1 MDNKGLFKIKT
12 SKSVQ
17 EFILSFKK
25 NAPQFNFGVR
35 YIFDMKKEYK
45 EHNVDVD
52 ENFELYQII
61 LCNFERSYKTI
72 KRNIETAAVLL
83 QPKQVVVCN
92 SKGITTV
99 YYLPF
104 TKEFITYALPDDE
117 KLQEGLPS
125 SCQRIIKTIEAS
137 L

>member
-25 NAPQFNFGVR
+25 NASQFNFGIR

-61 LCNFERSYKTI
+61 LCNFERSYKKM

-83 QPKQVVVCN
+83 QPKQVVICN
-92 SKGITTV
+92 NKGTTV

-117 KLQEGLPS
+117 KFQEGLPG
-125 SCQRIIKTIEAS
+125 SCQKIIRLIEAS
-137 L
+137 K